1 MAEAKAPKGEF
12 LKFIKERE
20 RITAYD
26 LMDRFGYSYSY
37 AYKRL
42 NLLKKQGLVKDMGAT
57 PSTYRGQWCL
67 TEKGDNKLHF
77 LEQSKEEQE
86 AVTKKEERLEREE
99 VISLQKR
106 VEQLK
111 REKLELEE
119 AVRIFAGPGGL
130 QGEVSRLLKEYEGLV
145 TAYARAPKLGVK
157 PEQLDFRQLTSR
169 LEKLLK
175 YSEKLPPE
183 ERGKLLKTL
192 GLRL

>member
-67 TEKGDNKLHF
+67 TEKGYKKLHF
-77 LEQSKEEQE
+77 LERSKEEQE
-86 AVTKKEERLEREE
+86 AVKDEEVLKREE
-99 VISLQKR
+99 VIRLKKR
-106 VEQLK
+106 VE
-111 REKLELEE
+111 ELEE
-119 AVRIFAGPGGL
+119 LVKIFTGPGGL
-130 QGEVSRLLKEYEGLV
+130 EGEVARLLREYEGLV
-145 TAYARAPKLGVK
+145 TAYGRAPKPGVK
-157 PEQLDFRQLTSR
+157 PEQLDFRQLTSC
-169 LEKLLK
+169 LEKLTK
-175 YSEKLPPE
+175 YSELLPAE
-183 ERGKLLKTL
+183 ERGKLLRTL
-192 GLRL
+192 GLR